1 MSYTAL
7 LRGSLCALVTL
18 FAFNITTIVSAQS
31 VDKFF
36 PYPVQK
42 EILPNGL
49 DVIIIEMPEFKDVL
63 SYNTLVLAGARNE
76 VERGK
81 TGLAHL
87 FEHILFRHKYQA
99 EVDGYRE
106 AINKL
111 GAFNNAW
118 TWFDVTFYHPL
129 TFTFNL
135 ESKIVEDVTPRES
148 LPGILDLESERFVSL
163 AFDEKIFKTETG
175 AVLGE
180 YRRSATNPGLKM
192 GEKMLELAF
201 PAHSYGHTTIGY
213 YQDVLDMPNHYEAA
227 VKFYQTY
234 YRPNNC
240 VLIISGDVNSKELLP
255 RIRQHY
261 GSWQSRPVPDVTIE
275 DPPQAEERRG
285 HVSWESN
292 VPPRVSV
299 AYKLPEYRTGN
310 TQTAVG
316 QLLPEL
322 LVSES
327 APLFRK
333 LRYDKKTASE
343 FYFDGGKATYEG
355 FDPRL
360 VVATARLYKEQYAE
374 RGEEY
379 LEEVIKDMVAGF
391 NELKAFSS
399 MPDADQI
406 LATVKSKYRYD
417 FLASLNS
424 PGNVAETFA
433 WYYRFERDPNVFDK
447 LVASV
452 EKLQPNDIDMFARR
466 FFVSNNRIIVTMSHD
481 AQE

>member
-1 MSYTAL
+1 MSYSSYP
-7 LRGSLCALVTL
+7 RGSLFTL
-18 FAFNITTIVSAQS
+18 IVAVACSISNPVHAQTAN
-31 VDKFF
+31 KLF

-42 EILPNGL
+42 ETLANGL

-87 FEHILFRHKYQA
+87 FEHILFRHKYHGK
-99 EVDGYRE
+99 VNGYDE
-106 AINKL
+106 AINNM

-135 ESKIVEDVTPRES
+135 ESKTLGAGASTEP

-180 YRRSATNPGLKM
+180 YRRIATDPGLKM
-192 GEKMLELAF
+192 EEKLLELAY

-213 YQDVLDMPNHYEAA
+213 YQDVLDMPNHYDAA

-240 VLIISGDVNSKELLP
+240 VLVIAGDVKTGEMLP
-255 RIRQHY
+255 KIRQY
-261 GSWQSRPVPDVTIE
+261 YASWQSSPIPNVTVE
-275 DPPQAEERRG
+275 DPPQKEERRD
-285 HVSWESN
+285 HISWESD

-299 AYKLPEYRTGN
+299 AYKAPGYQTASME
-310 TQTAVG
+310 TAVG
-316 QLLPEL
+316 QILPEL

-327 APLFRK
+327 APLFKK
-333 LRYDKKTASE
+333 LRYEKKTASE
-343 FYFDGGKATYEG
+343 FFFDGGASTYEG

-360 VVATARLYKEQYAE
+360 VVATARLYKERY
-374 RGEEY
+374 GEHGKPY
-379 LEEVIKDMVAGF
+379 MEEVILDIIAGF
-391 NELKAFSS
+391 DDLKNFSS
-399 MPDADQI
+399 MPDAAKI
-406 LATVKSKYRYD
+406 LETVKSKYKYD
-417 FLASLNS
+417 FLAGLNS
-424 PGNVAETFA
+424 PGTVALTLA
-433 WYYRFERDPNVFDK
+433 WYYRFERDPNVLDK

-452 EKLQPNDIDMFARR
+452 DRLQPTDIDAFAKK
-466 FFVSNNRIIVTMSHD
+466 FFVSNNRIIVTMSHT
-481 AQE
+481 AK